1 MKDFLISKIHTQNTL
16 SCATMGKMKE
26 EKQYVQF

>member
-1 MKDFLISKIHTQNTL
+1 MKSFLISKKRTQNTL

-26 EKQYVQF
+26 EKQYEQY